1 MGKKMMRYSLA
12 GMAVLAVILLA
23 TGLIIQW
30 RNKGRIAPG
39 ITVCGRDVSGM
50 TVEEVRDVLTE
61 ILPEFMT
68 EIRCGILPEH
78 NVVVQADTENEVN
91 LSVQGM
97 ELVLRTSLPP
107 VRILEEE
114 TLCAVLTESNK
125 AKVWEWLYKAL
136 TGSCFCI
143 RQAEPVVVWE
153 DKMFGEWLAVLAK
166 AVEQD
171 CVDAEVSLKKGKLK
185 VRSGKNGVLLNR
197 EKAWVDAEQLMA
209 EVAERLKA
217 GPIEEMV
224 LRLLVEGKT
233 TIPKLSTGQAKAC
246 NTIIGEFTTGFAG
259 AGEGRRQNI
268 KAGAKHLHGRVIL
281 PGEEFSVAA
290 ALMPFTEVNGYAAG
304 GTYIG
309 GQLAESMG
317 GGVCQLSTTLYNALL
332 QTKLEITERYPHS
345 LPVGYVP
352 LGQDAAIA
360 GDYKDLKFKN
370 TTESPVVVSCEIEG
384 ETVHILIYG
393 TEAVKREAVSF
404 ETVLTEETEENV
416 TVEVYRTEVGEDG
429 EPVRERVSVD
439 RYRVKE

>member
-61 ILPEFMT
+61 ILPEFLT

-185 VRSGKNGVLLNR
+185 VRPGKNGVLLNR

>member
-1 MGKKMMRYSLA
+1 MGKKMVGYGLA
-12 GMAVLAVILLA
+12 GMAVIFVILLA
-23 TGLIIQW
+23 TGRIIQW

-39 ITVCGRDVSGM
+39 IMVCGRDVSGM
-50 TVEEVRDVLTE
+50 TEEEVREVLAE
-61 ILPEFMT
+61 ILPEFLT
-68 EIRCGILPEH
+68 EIRWGILPEH
-78 NVVVQADTENEVN
+78 NVVVQADTENAVN

-125 AKVWEWLYKAL
+125 AKVWEWFYKAL

-153 DKMFGEWLAVLAK
+153 EKMFGEWLAVLAK

-185 VRSGKNGVLLNR
+185 VRPGKNGVLLNR

-233 TIPKLSTGQAKAC
+233 TIPRLSTGQAKAC

-304 GTYIG
+304 GTYIE

-332 QTKLEITERYPHS
+332 HTKLEITERYPHS

-370 TTESPVVVSCEIEG
+370 TTEAPVVVSCEIEG
-384 ETVHILIYG
+384 ETVHILLYG
-393 TEAVKREAVSF
+393 TETVKREAVSF
-404 ETVLTEETEENV
+404 ETVLTEKTKESV
-416 TVEVYRTEVGEDG
+416 TVEVYRTEAGEDG

-439 RYRVKE
+439 KYRVKE